1 MFCASFRVGITT
13 LTEALPGAMAGTEV
27 APDDWI
33 DIDKCLT
40 HLASLH
46 GFMFDQRDTTPQN
59 ATHQDYYGGLSG
71 HLPSNS
77 AASTLPYV
85 GAYGLHKQEALVTA
99 T

>member
-46 GFMFDQRDTTPQN
+46 GFMFDQRDTTPQKCH
-59 ATHQDYYGGLSG
+59 A
-71 HLPSNS
+71 S
-77 AASTLPYV
+77 ALLRWFVRSLAQQFSSLDLAV
-85 GAYGLHKQEALVTA
+85 RWSIRLA
-99 T
+99 